1 MHDASD
7 IFSLSLIFFKKKG
20 VFLFSKEIFN
30 GLKVTVKTCIM
41 LQNISVSN
49 KYF

>member
-7 IFSLSLIFFKKKG
+7 IFYLSLIFFKKKG